1 MLAIYLSILDTEQE
15 KNKMGELY
23 EANKAIMLRYA
34 LKITQNQAMA
44 EDAVHNAFLSIIK
57 HKTKYLCLSNEDFL
71 TRTIIIVK
79 CKCIDILRKDN
90 SLTKHE
96 LDIEEYVEDSHE
108 LPIVERIVASEVYE
122 RIRRQLNLLD
132 EISRLVL
139 EMKYLL
145 GKTYKEIGEELALTP
160 KHVETRIRRAKSKVR
175 KSLKDEGE
183 TYE

>member
-34 LKITQNQAMA
+34 LKITQNQTMA

-57 HKTKYLCLSNEDFL
+57 HEDKYLCLSNEDFL

-79 CKCIDILRKDN
+79 CKCIDILRKN
-90 SLTKHE
+90 KSLANLE
-96 LDIEEYVEDSHE
+96 FDFEEYADDLQE
-108 LPIVERIVASEVYE
+108 LPSVERIIASEFYE

-145 GKTYKEIGEELALTP
+145 GKTYKEIGEELDLTP

-175 KSLKDEGE
+175 KSLKDECE
-183 TYE
+183 AYE